1 MWLCREKAN
10 GMTER
15 EFRLRS
21 TIDRLRN
28 ERDYFKA
35 RAPKRRVGMP
45 FRCIY
50 CGLPTRKT
58 AGTPVA
64 CPAHRDLLS
73 LDPLYV
79 EMT

>member
-1 MWLCREKAN
+1 
-10 GMTER
+10 MTER

-21 TIDRLRN
+21 TIDRLRDKCEQLGE

-35 RAPKRRVGMP
+35 RVPKRRVRMP

-58 AGTPVA
+58 AGVPSA
-64 CPAHRDLLS
+64 CPAHRDLLA
-73 LDPLYV
+73 LDPLYAECV
-79 EMT
+79 A